1 MTRQQL
7 VNCSIATQAIFDA
20 FWPLGMYP
28 DDMDAS
34 NLAAALRAVAD
45 QVVPDQQEPASSP
58 HMGTFISHVK
68 WSQCQAIRSQLLA
81 IADDLE
87 SQ

>member
-1 MTRQQL
+1 MTRQKL
-7 VNCSIATQAIFDA
+7 VNCSTVTETVYDA

-34 NLAAALRAVAD
+34 NLALALQAVVD
-45 QVVPDQQEPASSP
+45 QVVPEVVNPVGDEHDAARADQ
-58 HMGTFISHVK
+58 
-68 WSQCQAIRSQLLA
+68 WRRIRLKILA
-81 IADDLE
+81 IAAELE

>member
-1 MTRQQL
+1 MTRQKL
-7 VNCSIATQAIFDA
+7 VNCSTVTQKVYDA

-34 NLAAALRAVAD
+34 NLALALRVVAD
-45 QVVPDQQEPASSP
+45 QVTPEIYFAYTGNGDWDHGMEAKNDEVRE
-58 HMGTFISHVK
+58 
-68 WSQCQAIRSQLLA
+68 AILA
-81 IADDLE
+81 IATELE